1 MQVKVGDS
9 VLVAGNAVR
18 DAEYKLVGEK
28 NSPMCLFSLAVG
40 KREDTTTIFVNCKAW
55 RNNADYAAGIRKG
68 DSVMAIGKIE
78 EREYNDK
85 TYKTLVADWLNY
97 IGESAVTAVVI
108 SKAESAGFAELPDDD
123 GELPF

>member
-40 KREDTTTIFVNCKAW
+40 KREDTTIIFVNCKAW

-97 IGESAVTAVVI
+97 IGGDVEAAQTNTD
-108 SKAESAGFAELPDDD
+108 GGNTFAELDDD
-123 GELPF
+123 GDLPF